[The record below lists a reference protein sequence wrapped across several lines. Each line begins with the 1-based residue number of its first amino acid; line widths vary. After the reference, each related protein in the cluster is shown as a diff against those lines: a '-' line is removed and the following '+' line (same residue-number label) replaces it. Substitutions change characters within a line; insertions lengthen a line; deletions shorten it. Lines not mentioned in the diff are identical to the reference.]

1 VLLFVSPTLLV
12 VCGAMFLVATW
23 TKRIAA
29 KRLAVQVLWIGTA
42 TIWMVWLVMMIASP

>member
-1 VLLFVSPTLLV
+1 
-12 VCGAMFLVATW
+12 MFLVGTW

-29 KRLAVQVLWIGTA
+29 KRMAVRVLWIGTA